1 MGPHE
6 HARDAQ
12 GTLAMELQIDS
23 SVPYRVVSHHS
34 RDRRTFSMSSPTRL
48 LAATSIA
55 ASCMLLLPAC
65 SPPKGEP
72 TGRAPS
78 TDTTPAER
86 RSPQVS
92 ITGLT
97 EQSDL
102 VAEQL
107 MADLNTIPE
116 LNGSYRSTIV
126 FGDIMNKTGIV
137 PTSDFEAFRTKIRGR
152 LHQSQALRAK
162 VRFVES
168 RAKVEELRRREG
180 AGGTD
185 LLQQGRDHRAP
196 VPDAARRRGF
206 ELLEQC
212 YIFFSNMRRT
222 DGIFGREGLY
232 RATLQRLKLVI
243 GNIACD
249 R

>member
-1 MGPHE
+1 
-6 HARDAQ
+6 
-12 GTLAMELQIDS
+12 
-23 SVPYRVVSHHS
+23 
-34 RDRRTFSMSSPTRL
+34 MSSPIAPR
-48 LAATSIA
+48 AFASASIA
-55 ASCMLLLPAC
+55 VTCLFLLTAC

-86 RSPQVS
+86 RSAQVS

-107 MADLNTIPE
+107 MADLNSIPE
-116 LNGSYRSTIV
+116 LNAGYRSTVV
-126 FGDIMNKTGIV
+126 FGDIMNKTQIV

-152 LHQSQALRAK
+152 LLQSQALRNK

-180 AGGTD
+180 AGSSD
-185 LLQQGRDHRAP
+185 LLQQGTATGVQPLNENYTYFLNGEMYRVD
-196 VPDAARRRGF
+196 RGN
-206 ELLEQC
+206 
-212 YIFFSNMRRT
+212 SAVN
-222 DGIFGREGLY
+222 LY
-232 RATLQRLKLVI
+232 SMSYNLTSMSTGEIIWTSPSYEVKQVR
-243 GNIACD
+243 
-249 R
+249 

>member
-1 MGPHE
+1 
-6 HARDAQ
+6 
-12 GTLAMELQIDS
+12 
-23 SVPYRVVSHHS
+23 
-34 RDRRTFSMSSPTRL
+34 MSSPTRL

-86 RSPQVS
+86 RSAQVS

-116 LNGSYRSTIV
+116 LNGSYRSTVV
-126 FGDIMNKTGIV
+126 FGDIMNTTGIV

-152 LHQSQALRAK
+152 LLQSQALRAK

-185 LLQQGRDHRAP
+185 LLQQGTSGGVQPLNDQYTYFLNGEMYR
-196 VPDAARRRGF
+196 VERGN
-206 ELLEQC
+206 
-212 YIFFSNMRRT
+212 SSVN
-222 DGIFGREGLY
+222 LY
-232 RATLQRLKLVI
+232 SMSYNLTSMSSGEIIWTSPSYEIKQVR
-243 GNIACD
+243 
-249 R
+249 

>member
-1 MGPHE
+1 
-6 HARDAQ
+6 
-12 GTLAMELQIDS
+12 
-23 SVPYRVVSHHS
+23 
-34 RDRRTFSMSSPTRL
+34 
-48 LAATSIA
+48 
-55 ASCMLLLPAC
+55 MLLLPAC

-86 RSPQVS
+86 RSAQVS

-116 LNGSYRSTIV
+116 LNGSYRSTVV

-152 LHQSQALRAK
+152 LLQSQALRAK

-185 LLQQGRDHRAP
+185 LLQQGTSGGVQPLNDQYTYFLNGEMYR
-196 VPDAARRRGF
+196 VERGN
-206 ELLEQC
+206 
-212 YIFFSNMRRT
+212 SSVN
-222 DGIFGREGLY
+222 LY
-232 RATLQRLKLVI
+232 SMSYNLTSMSSGEIIWTSPSYEIKQVR
-243 GNIACD
+243 
-249 R
+249 

>member
-1 MGPHE
+1 
-6 HARDAQ
+6 
-12 GTLAMELQIDS
+12 
-23 SVPYRVVSHHS
+23 
-34 RDRRTFSMSSPTRL
+34 MSSPTRL

-86 RSPQVS
+86 RSAQVS

-116 LNGSYRSTIV
+116 LNGSYRSTVV

-152 LHQSQALRAK
+152 LLQSQALRAK

-185 LLQQGRDHRAP
+185 LLQQGTSGGVQPLNDQYTYFLNGEMYR
-196 VPDAARRRGF
+196 VERGN
-206 ELLEQC
+206 
-212 YIFFSNMRRT
+212 SSVN
-222 DGIFGREGLY
+222 LY
-232 RATLQRLKLVI
+232 SMSYNLTSMSTGEIIWTSPSYEIKQVR
-243 GNIACD
+243 
-249 R
+249 

>member
-1 MGPHE
+1 
-6 HARDAQ
+6 
-12 GTLAMELQIDS
+12 
-23 SVPYRVVSHHS
+23 
-34 RDRRTFSMSSPTRL
+34 MSSPTRL
-48 LAATSIA
+48 LAASSIA

-152 LHQSQALRAK
+152 LLQSQALRAK

-185 LLQQGRDHRAP
+185 LLQQGTAGGVQPLNDQYTYFLNGEMYRVERNNSQ
-196 VPDAARRRGF
+196 V
-206 ELLEQC
+206 
-212 YIFFSNMRRT
+212 N
-222 DGIFGREGLY
+222 LY
-232 RATLQRLKLVI
+232 SMSYNLTSMSSGEIIWTSPSYEVKQVR
-243 GNIACD
+243 
-249 R
+249 